1 MLKSA
6 IYCSYSLV
14 LLFLFYSCQ
23 PAPEKASFDPI
34 ELRERLHQVVDKHEL
49 MGMAVLLLSDGEVL
63 WQSNYGLANRATNK
77 PVDKNTLFR
86 VASISKTVT
95 ATAVMQLVEA
105 GKLDLDQEASTYLG
119 WELKH
124 PQYPETPITLR
135 LLMSHRSGIRD
146 GSGYGPFSRDM
157 IVKQLNIKELLNIEG
172 AYFKEDMFGDTA
184 PGDFFFY
191 TNCTWGLIASIIEKV
206 SGERFDAYCQKHI
219 FQPLD
224 MKGSFNVMHLS
235 SLENVAALYR
245 FKNNQWA
252 SQVDDFTKKPPANRA
267 FEGYELGQNGLLFGP
282 QGSLR
287 ASAQDL
293 ANFALMFMNNGQ
305 FNGNRILKKSSV
317 DLMTTNQWTFDGN
330 NGDTWDNFFLSY
342 GLGMHRLTNKDKADI
357 IFDNWEMIG
366 HPGIA
371 YGLLSDL
378 YFDRS
383 KKSGVVFIT
392 NGSKKDYAYG
402 TESTFYQVE
411 EDVFKTIAPVFEK

>member
-1 MLKSA
+1 MTNPVKHDNWHIRLARRPFYGIFQRTNKIIKIYPVTGSHWIKTDKPMLKSA
-6 IYCSYSLV
+6 IYCSYSLA

-23 PAPEKASFDPI
+23 TAPEKASFDPI

-105 GKLDLDQEASTYLG
+105 GKLDLEEDVSTYLG

-124 PQYPETPITLR
+124 PQYPKTPITLR

-157 IVKQLNIKELLNIEG
+157 IVKQLNIKELLNREG

-219 FQPLD
+219 FPV
-224 MKGSFNVMHLS
+224 SYTHLT
-235 SLENVAALYR
+235 L
-245 FKNNQWA
+245 
-252 SQVDDFTKKPPANRA
+252 P
-267 FEGYELGQNGLLFGP
+267 
-282 QGSLR
+282 
-287 ASAQDL
+287 
-293 ANFALMFMNNGQ
+293 
-305 FNGNRILKKSSV
+305 
-317 DLMTTNQWTFDGN
+317 TTP
-330 NGDTWDNFFLSY
+330 Y
-342 GLGMHRLTNKDKADI
+342 
-357 IFDNWEMIG
+357 
-366 HPGIA
+366 
-371 YGLLSDL
+371 
-378 YFDRS
+378 
-383 KKSGVVFIT
+383 V
-392 NGSKKDYAYG
+392 
-402 TESTFYQVE
+402 
-411 EDVFKTIAPVFEK
+411 

>member
-1 MLKSA
+1 MYNKPILFSFF
-6 IYCSYSLV
+6 L
-14 LLFLFYSCQ
+14 LLFSCQ
-23 PAPEKASFDPI
+23 QTSKKESFDPVD
-34 ELRERLHQVVDKHEL
+34 LRESLHQVVDKHEL

-63 WQSNYGLANRATNK
+63 WQSNYGLANKATNR

-95 ATAVMQLVEA
+95 ATAVMQLVES
-105 GKLDLDQEASTYLG
+105 GKLDLDKAASHYLG

-124 PQYPETPITLR
+124 PQFPNTPITLR

-157 IVKQLNIKELLNIEG
+157 IVKQLNIKELLSVEG
-172 AYFKEDMFGDTA
+172 AYYKEDMFGDTA

-219 FQPLD
+219 FQPLG
-224 MKGSFNVMHLS
+224 MKSSFNVMHLS
-235 SLENVAALYR
+235 ALENVAVLYR
-245 FKNNQWA
+245 FRKDQWTP
-252 SQVDDFTKKPPANRA
+252 QVDDFMTKPPVNRGY
-267 FEGYELGQNGLLFGP
+267 EGYELGQNGLLFGP

-293 ANFALMFMNNGQ
+293 ANFALMLMSNGQ
-305 FNGNRILKKSSV
+305 YKGQRVLKKSSV
-317 DLMTTNQWTFDGN
+317 DLMTTNQWSYDGN
-330 NGDTWDNFFLSY
+330 NGDTWNDFFLSY
-342 GLGMHRLTNKDKADI
+342 GLGMHRLTNKEQADV
-357 IFDNWEMIG
+357 IFDNWEMVG

-392 NGSKKDYAYG
+392 NGSKKDFAYG
-402 TESTFYQVE
+402 VESTFYQVE
-411 EDVFKTIAPVFEK
+411 EDVFKMVAPILEK